1 MKKVSFSAER
11 LETHLFNFTAIEH
24 LHRYAIAKE
33 FCAGKVVLD
42 IACGEGYGC
51 NLLAQTAVKVIGVD
65 IDEVAIERAKKIY
78 KNSNIE
84 FKVGNC
90 SSIPVKNNSVD
101 VVISFET
108 IEHHDEHEEMFA
120 EIKRVLKTDGILI
133 ISTPD
138 KKRYSDDL
146 NYKNPFHVKELYL
159 KDFEM
164 LIKKYFKYHQ
174 LYYQKYFSGSLI
186 INSRIN
192 NGYNEFL
199 GDYQSI
205 EKKVELNG
213 IYNICVAGN
222 QETTKLST
230 SVFDGKVALEQSEQQ
245 LVKRVQQSNSY
256 KLGHFLLSPIRFFI
270 NWSR

>member
-1 MKKVSFSAER
+1 MKKVPFSAER

-33 FCAGKVVLD
+33 LCAGKLVLD
-42 IACGEGYGC
+42 VACGEGYGC

-65 IDEVAIERAKKIY
+65 IDEVAIKRAKKIY
-78 KNSNIE
+78 KNLNIE
-84 FKVGNC
+84 FKVGSC
-90 SSIPVKNNSVD
+90 SSIPIENNSVD
-101 VVISFET
+101 VIVSFET
-108 IEHHDEHEEMFA
+108 IEHHDEHKEMFA
-120 EIKRVLKTDGILI
+120 EIKRVLKIDGILI

-159 KDFEM
+159 KDFEI
-164 LIKKYFKYHQ
+164 LIRKYFRHQQ

-186 INSRIN
+186 ISSQIN
-192 NGYNEFL
+192 NGYNEFQ

-205 EKKVELNG
+205 EKKAELHG
-213 IYNICVAGN
+213 IYNICVAGD
-222 QETTKLST
+222 QEITKLST
-230 SVFDGKVALEQSEQQ
+230 SIFDGKVAAEESEQQ

-256 KLGHFLLSPIRFFI
+256 KLGHFLLSPMRFFTK
-270 NWSR
+270 WSH